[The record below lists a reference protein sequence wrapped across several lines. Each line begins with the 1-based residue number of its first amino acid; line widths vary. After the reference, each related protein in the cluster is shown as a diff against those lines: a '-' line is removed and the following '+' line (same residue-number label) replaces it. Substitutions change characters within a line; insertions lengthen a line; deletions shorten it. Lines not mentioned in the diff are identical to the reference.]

1 MQLASFFLRG
11 LPHHGILVVGELW
24 QNLPVLAVG
33 PPQAGASLLA
43 PVLSA
48 EGGGR
53 MVTYEELFE
62 YTLVILSTIS
72 LVIQIL
78 KKK

>member
-1 MQLASFFLRG
+1 MQLASFFLRD
-11 LPHHGILVVGELW
+11 LPHHGIPVVGELW
-24 QNLPVLAVG
+24 QSLPELAPSSG
-33 PPQAGASLLA
+33 GIASLPPSFLRKG
-43 PVLSA
+43 VVEWLHT
-48 EGGGR
+48 G
-53 MVTYEELFE
+53 VE